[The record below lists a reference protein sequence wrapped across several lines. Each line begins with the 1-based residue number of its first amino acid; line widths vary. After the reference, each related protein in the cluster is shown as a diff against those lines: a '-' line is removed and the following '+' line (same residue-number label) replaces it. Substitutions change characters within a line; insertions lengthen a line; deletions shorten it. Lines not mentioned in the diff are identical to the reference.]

1 MSDYSFELFIKE
13 AKEFYALAQSL
24 KSCWELIQFVE
35 NDSESFCLRL
45 VDTKMVIK
53 ESLSNTTLN
62 RTEEE
67 MEMDKAN
74 EDRQTVSESKVPLNF
89 EFHIV
94 FSQSYS
100 VPTLYFRVSHANGK
114 QLKLEE
120 VWEVVPKA
128 HENATKS
135 KMKWEF
141 VTQQEHPYLGRPF
154 FYLHPCHTAEAM
166 KTLRSE
172 AALTSSYL
180 LSWLSHF
187 GPFVNL
193 NLSHEFYFTKVG

>member
-13 AKEFYALAQSL
+13 AKEFYTLAQSL

-62 RTEEE
+62 RAEE
-67 MEMDKAN
+67 EMDKAV
-74 EDRQTVSESKVPLNF
+74 EDQQTVSDSKLLLNS

-100 VPTLYFRVSHANGK
+100 VP
-114 QLKLEE
+114 
-120 VWEVVPKA
+120 
-128 HENATKS
+128 
-135 KMKWEF
+135 
-141 VTQQEHPYLGRPF
+141 
-154 FYLHPCHTAEAM
+154 
-166 KTLRSE
+166 
-172 AALTSSYL
+172 
-180 LSWLSHF
+180 
-187 GPFVNL
+187 
-193 NLSHEFYFTKVG
+193 